1 MLRRIARPAF
11 AALTALVVVAPTLVA
26 QTPAAILERYN
37 KAVDPQ
43 GRIASIEGIRS
54 SVTMEMPSMG
64 MSMSVNSAARRPNQI
79 IIDTEIP
86 GMGSM
91 RQGYDGTTAW
101 AIDPMQGPRI
111 LTGME
116 AAAIIEGSAFNAMTR
131 SPDLF
136 SAMEAAGSA
145 DVGGDAATCVKFTWK
160 SGRETTDCF
169 SNATGLLTRSV
180 AKQVTQAGEVE
191 VEMFLKDYRNVGG
204 LMIPHRTEAAMMG
217 MQMIMTT
224 TSMEFGTQA
233 ANLFELPAEIKAL
246 KP

>member
-1 MLRRIARPAF
+1 MLRRFVRPAF
-11 AALTALVVVAPTLVA
+11 AALTAFVVVAPTLAA

-43 GRIASIEGIRS
+43 GRVATIQGIRT
-54 SVTMEMPSMG
+54 SVTMEMPAMG
-64 MSMSVNSAARRPNQI
+64 MTMSINSAARRPNQI

-111 LTGME
+111 LSGME
-116 AAAIIEGSAFNAMTR
+116 AAALIEGSTFNSMTR

-136 SAMEAAGSA
+136 SAMEAAGTA
-145 DVGGDAATCVKFTWK
+145 DVAGDAATCVKFTWK

-169 SNATGLLTRSV
+169 SNASGLLTRTI

-191 VEMFLKDYRNVGG
+191 VEMLMKDYRNVNGM
-204 LMIPHRTEAAMMG
+204 MIPHRMESSMMG
-217 MQMIMTT
+217 MQMIITT
-224 TSMEFGTQA
+224 TSVEFGAQA
-233 ANLFELPAEIKAL
+233 ATLFELPAEIKAL